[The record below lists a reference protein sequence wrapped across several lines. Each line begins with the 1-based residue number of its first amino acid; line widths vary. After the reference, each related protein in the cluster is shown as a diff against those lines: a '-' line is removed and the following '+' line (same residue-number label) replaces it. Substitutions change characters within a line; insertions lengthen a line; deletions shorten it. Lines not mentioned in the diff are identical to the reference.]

1 MSSCTVDDRPRVPPF
16 RFSPETG
23 CAGRSQGHPLHVL
36 TPLGVSPHVGRA
48 SATEAVMH
56 GWWISMGV
64 LLAAFA
70 ALAPIYRRR
79 RHRRRRLDQVRAR
92 VEASLSELK

>member
-1 MSSCTVDDRPRVPPF
+1 
-16 RFSPETG
+16 
-23 CAGRSQGHPLHVL
+23 
-36 TPLGVSPHVGRA
+36 
-48 SATEAVMH
+48 MH

-92 VEASLSELK
+92 VGASLSELKAGRGPAPISGGGFPPTSPSAPPPPRAAARRLTVMSDDLASGITVGPRWRMR